1 MSAGAVKHAV
11 RSHYAAL
18 AREGSAGCGCG
29 CAPPPASRNSGVVPL
44 SLGCGSPVAHAD
56 LAPGE
61 VVVDLGSGAGLEVLR
76 AAQAVGPYGQAV
88 GVDMTAE
95 MVVLARRNAAALG
108 VANARFVVAELESL
122 PLPEGF
128 ADVVLSNCVV
138 NLVPDKAQA
147 FREAHRVLR
156 PGGRLVV
163 SDVVADRPLSPE
175 LREDPRAWSACVAG
189 AVSLREYFRLLAEAG
204 FQAAE
209 VLEESR
215 ADCGDPW
222 RVSLRSATLRARKPL
237 G

>member
-1 MSAGAVKHAV
+1 
-11 RSHYAAL
+11 
-18 AREGSAGCGCG
+18 
-29 CAPPPASRNSGVVPL
+29 
-44 SLGCGSPVAHAD
+44 
-56 LAPGE
+56 
-61 VVVDLGSGAGLEVLR
+61 VVDLGSGAGLEVLR

-88 GVDMTAE
+88 GVDMTEE
-95 MVVLARRNAAALG
+95 MVVLARQNAAALG
-108 VANARFVVAELESL
+108 VANARFVVGELEAL

-163 SDVVADRPLSPE
+163 SDVVADRPLPPE
-175 LREDPRAWSACVAG
+175 LREDPQAWSACVAG

-204 FQAAE
+204 FHAVE

-222 RVSLRSATLRARKPL
+222 RVSLRSVTLRARKPL

>member
-1 MSAGAVKHAV
+1 M
-11 RSHYAAL
+11 R
-18 AREGSAGCGCG
+18 
-29 CAPPPASRNSGVVPL
+29 L
-44 SLGCGSPVAHAD
+44 SLGCGSPVAYAD

-76 AAQAVGPYGQAV
+76 AARAVGPHGQAV
-88 GVDMTAE
+88 GVDMTEE
-95 MVVLARRNAAALG
+95 MVVLARHNAAALG
-108 VANARFVVAELESL
+108 VPNARFVVGDLETL
-122 PLPEGF
+122 PLPDHF
-128 ADVVLSNCVV
+128 ADAVISNCVV

-163 SDVVADRPLSPE
+163 SDVMADRSLPPE
-175 LREDPRAWSACVAG
+175 LKDDPQAWSACVAG
-189 AVSLREYFRLLAEAG
+189 ALSLEEYLRLVREAG
-204 FQAAE
+204 FQAVE

-222 RVSLRSATLRARKPL
+222 RVSLRSVTLRARKPL